1 MALAVA
7 DALVDA
13 VAIAAAADAESAF
26 AVAAAVP
33 VACVSDELS
42 ASAAA

>member
-1 MALAVA
+1 MAFAVE

-26 AVAAAVP
+26 AVPTAVP
-33 VACVSDELS
+33 FACVSDELS
-42 ASAAA
+42 ACAAA